1 MIRARRTSRGGF
13 VMPMVILLMVVVGL
27 TLGMVLSRHSAEQLL
42 VTRQVNAYTEHHAG
56 RGLQEA
62 IGAWLRMQ
70 NGREISEVLDPDT
83 GHAMDILL
91 RDGSVVSVSLID
103 AQGTMLSDLTNQG
116 EAQIA
121 IGEPA
126 LEVLRETVSPAA
138 YQKLTRPYGPIGVSA
153 KTSSIE
159 VLRAAGLAVSAD
171 RGVRLADEIALL
183 QRSDEE
189 INRTKLVEVATRA
202 GLTSEQR
209 GSMLRIITTDIQ
221 IWGVVVEVRGGSG
234 LSKGRLLKRYGGITR
249 IRTSTGRASA
259 SNVMEIGSF
268 YTWKDLGI
276 DSEMVDPTDLY

>member
-1 MIRARRTSRGGF
+1 
-13 VMPMVILLMVVVGL
+13 MPMVILLMAVVGL
-27 TLGMVLSRHSAEQLL
+27 TLGMVLNRHSAEQLL

-91 RDGSVVSVSLID
+91 QDGSIVSVSLID
-103 AQGTMLSDLTNQG
+103 AQGTLLSDLTNQG

-126 LEVLRETVSPAA
+126 LEALSETVSAAA

-153 KTSSIE
+153 KTSPIE

-171 RGVRLADEIALL
+171 RGLRLADEISLL
-183 QRSDEE
+183 QRSDDP
-189 INRTKLVEVATRA
+189 ITRTELVQIATRA
-202 GLTSEQR
+202 GLSSEQR

-249 IRTSTGRASA
+249 IRTSTGRTTT

-276 DSEMVDPTDLY
+276 DSETVDPTDLY